1 MNLWNTL
8 KSLLPD
14 HPTLIGK
21 VLARMPDG
29 TSSVQL
35 IGGGLMRVA
44 GHDVA
49 EGKSCFI
56 LDRKII
62 GEAPDL
68 PKYEFEV

>member
-14 HPTLIGK
+14 HPMLIGK
-21 VLARMPDG
+21 VLARMPDC
-29 TSSVQL
+29 TSAVQM
-35 IGGGLMRVA
+35 IGGGLMRAA
-44 GHDVA
+44 GHIVE

-56 LDRKII
+56 RDGQVI